1 LGATVKTKMEKRL
14 AGKVAVITG
23 ASSGIGEAAAIALAM
38 EGAHIVA
45 SARRM
50 DRLDS
55 LKHQIELK
63 GGDCLNV
70 LADVQD
76 EKQCRALIAAAE
88 DKHHRVDILVNNAG
102 VMLLSPII
110 EANPED
116 WRTMINT
123 NVLGLMYCTH
133 AVLPGMKSRRSGHI
147 VNISSVAGRTARP
160 NIGGYNASKWAVN
173 GFSEALRQ
181 EVHMDGIRVTIVE
194 PGVVRTE
201 LREHITNARIK
212 QEHEQWASSMTQLES
227 EDIAAAIV
235 YAVTAPERANINEI
249 LIRPTEQ
256 QG

>member
-1 LGATVKTKMEKRL
+1 MNSLFEFFSFNDPNIIF
-14 AGKVAVITG
+14 VAVGSVLLT
-23 ASSGIGEAAAIALAM
+23 ASSAIVGSFTFLNKKSLVGDAIA
-38 EGAHIVA
+38 
-45 SARRM
+45 
-50 DRLDS
+50 
-55 LKHQIELK
+55 
-63 GGDCLNV
+63 
-70 LADVQD
+70 
-76 EKQCRALIAAAE
+76 
-88 DKHHRVDILVNNAG
+88 
-102 VMLLSPII
+102 
-110 EANPED
+110 
-116 WRTMINT
+116 
-123 NVLGLMYCTH
+123 H